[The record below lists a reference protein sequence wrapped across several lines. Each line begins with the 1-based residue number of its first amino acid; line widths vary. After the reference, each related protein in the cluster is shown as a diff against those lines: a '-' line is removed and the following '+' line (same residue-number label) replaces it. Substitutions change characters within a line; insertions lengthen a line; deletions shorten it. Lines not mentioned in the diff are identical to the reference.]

1 MNKLSFF
8 LLMLIVVMAACK
20 KSGSDNTSVLDGKNC
35 KILTISNTM
44 TGSSSFGWFY
54 YNDSGNFLYTKDL
67 DPSGDTS
74 IGAQY
79 FYQGN
84 ILKYS
89 FYNPNSNF
97 SDTVF
102 YFFDGAG
109 KLVSTTEHNRTGL
122 TLFITTTDYFYN
134 SANQV
139 VHTLARSTMD
149 TAFIKVDSIVYSYS
163 GNNVTAFTQFERS
176 GHGTTH
182 SVTYNMSYDNM
193 KNFNKAMG
201 MPADSYFY
209 WSENNMTQMKYA
221 DSTNAF

>member
-1 MNKLSFF
+1 
-8 LLMLIVVMAACK
+8 
-20 KSGSDNTSVLDGKNC
+20 
-35 KILTISNTM
+35 M

-54 YNDSGNFLYTKDL
+54 YNDSGNLLYTKSISSL
-67 DPSGDTS
+67 FPGDTS
-74 IGAQY
+74 IGVQY
-79 FYQGN
+79 KYQGN
-84 ILKYS
+84 ILWYS
-89 FYNPNSNF
+89 FYSPNTNF

-163 GNNVTAFTQFERS
+163 GNNVTAFTQFERT
-176 GHGTTH
+176 GNGTTH
-182 SVTYNMSYDNM
+182 RGTYNMSYDNM

-201 MPADSYFY
+201 MPANAFYF
-209 WSENNMTQMKYA
+209 WSENNMTQAKYA
-221 DSTNAF
+221 DSTNVLTTFVYSKYNASGYPTEFTQIDNYSSGGPVTGVITYQCK